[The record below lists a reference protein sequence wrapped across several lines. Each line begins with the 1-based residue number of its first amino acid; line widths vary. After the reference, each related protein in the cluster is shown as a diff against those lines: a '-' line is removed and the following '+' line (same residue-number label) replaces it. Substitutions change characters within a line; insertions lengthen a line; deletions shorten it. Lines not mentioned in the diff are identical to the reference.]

1 MSTRID
7 LLESVE
13 SSGQFTNFGPMVRR
27 FEMGVQSSMFA
38 DTGAVMTVNNATTGL
53 MIAIAEALDTHCT
66 RGRRYALM
74 PSFTFAAT
82 AHAAVWAGLTP
93 LLCDIDPDT
102 LLPCPDSEDA
112 LLMKHGDDI
121 AVIMPYAT
129 FGNALDLDRYLAIR
143 LRTNIPVVV
152 DAAPCLGCEGTNGRQ
167 FGAGQPL
174 PVVYSLHTT
183 KIFSTGEGGLI
194 YSSDVGLIDRLRAMS
209 NFGFTETR
217 VATLPG
223 LNAKLS
229 EYAAVQAIAQLEQ
242 FPEIVT
248 RRKGLVDRY
257 AAGLPHELLQKTGG
271 RYPVYQFFPLL
282 CPSKSTTARDRVIAD
297 LATQGIGSAKYFS
310 PSIHQQPYF
319 AAMLSQTPLPVTEEI
334 SARILSLPLSDTMTF
349 QEVDHVLEATIALF
363 ERLGC

>member
-152 DAAPCLGCEGTNGRQ
+152 
-167 FGAGQPL
+167 
-174 PVVYSLHTT
+174 
-183 KIFSTGEGGLI
+183 
-194 YSSDVGLIDRLRAMS
+194 
-209 NFGFTETR
+209 
-217 VATLPG
+217 
-223 LNAKLS
+223 
-229 EYAAVQAIAQLEQ
+229 
-242 FPEIVT
+242 
-248 RRKGLVDRY
+248 
-257 AAGLPHELLQKTGG
+257 
-271 RYPVYQFFPLL
+271 
-282 CPSKSTTARDRVIAD
+282 
-297 LATQGIGSAKYFS
+297 
-310 PSIHQQPYF
+310 
-319 AAMLSQTPLPVTEEI
+319 
-334 SARILSLPLSDTMTF
+334 LSLI
-349 QEVDHVLEATIALF
+349 HI
-363 ERLGC
+363 